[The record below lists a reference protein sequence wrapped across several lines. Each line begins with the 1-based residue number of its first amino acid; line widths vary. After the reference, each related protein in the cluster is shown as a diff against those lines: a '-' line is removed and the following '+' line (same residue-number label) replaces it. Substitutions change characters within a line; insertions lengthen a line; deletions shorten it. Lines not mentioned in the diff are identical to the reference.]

1 MGFVRDNVEF
11 TMDNIDTEVESIT
24 VSDESSVILIFGQSG
39 HVFFYF
45 D

>member
-24 VSDESSVILIFGQSG
+24 VGDESSVILIFWPIRECFG
-39 HVFFYF
+39 F
-45 D
+45 